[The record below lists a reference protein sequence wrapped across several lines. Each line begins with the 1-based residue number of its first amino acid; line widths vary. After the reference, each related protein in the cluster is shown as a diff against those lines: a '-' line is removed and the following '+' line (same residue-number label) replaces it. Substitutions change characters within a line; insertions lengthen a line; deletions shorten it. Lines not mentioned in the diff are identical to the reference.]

1 MNKEILNKTVVVEN
15 DLIVI
20 TEETKTK
27 KDRRQLDNEL
37 MSIQRQISATIEQN
51 KRVIAEYTRLQIEE
65 QVIKDMIAQ
74 LPQEDLEIIG

>member
-1 MNKEILNKTVVVEN
+1 MNKEVLNKTIVVEN

-20 TEETKTK
+20 TEETQTK

-37 MSIQRQISATIEQN
+37 MSIQRQILATIEQN
-51 KRVIAEYTRLQIEE
+51 KRVIAEHSRLQIEE